1 MYINF
6 DETKKRFKITTANTE
21 YVFDIVFDRY
31 LKHRFFG
38 QKGFDWEKRDAEKPL
53 TQVIQGFSPYD
64 PATGR
69 EFCQADHLLEFSF
82 FGCGDYRCNSI
93 KLRGKRGHCNTYFL
107 YSGYEVFDG
116 RKEIPNLPNARAS
129 KDSETLAVFLYDE
142 ATDCKL
148 TLYYTVFPELDIISR
163 YFTLENKGDSEVKL
177 EKAMSICLDIDGSDY
192 DMISLYGKH
201 CHERSVQRCPLHYG
215 SQSVMSRRGASSH
228 MFNPFIALAKTDADE
243 ENGEVYGFNF
253 VYSGNFLDEVEVDH
267 LGNTRVGIGLGEE
280 NFAYTVEPNK
290 SFDSPEAVMTFSAE
304 GLGKMSRN
312 FHKFIIN
319 NIVPD
324 DPYEKRP
331 VVINSWEACL
341 FNIDEDKMLAFA
353 ENAIGSGVDMLVMD
367 DGWFGKRINDRQGL
381 GDWYANPERFPNGL
395 KSFVDRVKAYGI
407 KFGIWIEPEMVNPD
421 SDLYRAHPEWALV
434 AEGRVGSLSRNQ
446 LVLDMSNPDV
456 IAYLKDSFKKTFQDV
471 SIDYIKWDFNRNLSE
486 VGSTAHSS
494 DRQDEVPYKFMLGV
508 YELYYWFLE
517 NYPNVMIENCS
528 GGGGR
533 YDLAM
538 MALSTQIWTSD
549 NTFADERVKIQY
561 GSQMAYPAYVMSCHV
576 SDPHDNEG
584 WEKVLDYKYKV
595 AIAGML
601 GYELDITKK
610 DDNFKAKMREQIDF
624 YRYVENLIKFGDL
637 YRLISPFENEMEL
650 SSYYYVSFDG
660 DKANRILL
668 SFLQNKGA
676 KKTEKKLLKIKVADE
691 NADYREYFSG
701 KIYNGKKLK
710 DGIILETS
718 LTDQS
723 GTVMLFE
730 KN

>member
-1 MYINF
+1 M
-6 DETKKRFKITTANTE
+6 
-21 YVFDIVFDRY
+21 
-31 LKHRFFG
+31 
-38 QKGFDWEKRDAEKPL
+38 
-53 TQVIQGFSPYD
+53 
-64 PATGR
+64 
-69 EFCQADHLLEFSF
+69 
-82 FGCGDYRCNSI
+82 
-93 KLRGKRGHCNTYFL
+93 
-107 YSGYEVFDG
+107 
-116 RKEIPNLPNARAS
+116 
-129 KDSETLAVFLYDE
+129 
-142 ATDCKL
+142 
-148 TLYYTVFPELDIISR
+148 
-163 YFTLENKGDSEVKL
+163 
-177 EKAMSICLDIDGSDY
+177 
-192 DMISLYGKH
+192 
-201 CHERSVQRCPLHYG
+201 
-215 SQSVMSRRGASSH
+215 
-228 MFNPFIALAKTDADE
+228 
-243 ENGEVYGFNF
+243 
-253 VYSGNFLDEVEVDH
+253 
-267 LGNTRVGIGLGEE
+267 
-280 NFAYTVEPNK
+280 
-290 SFDSPEAVMTFSAE
+290 
-304 GLGKMSRN
+304 
-312 FHKFIIN
+312 
-319 NIVPD
+319 
-324 DPYEKRP
+324 
-331 VVINSWEACL
+331 
-341 FNIDEDKMLAFA
+341 
-353 ENAIGSGVDMLVMD
+353 
-367 DGWFGKRINDRQGL
+367 
-381 GDWYANPERFPNGL
+381 
-395 KSFVDRVKAYGI
+395 
-407 KFGIWIEPEMVNPD
+407 
-421 SDLYRAHPEWALV
+421 